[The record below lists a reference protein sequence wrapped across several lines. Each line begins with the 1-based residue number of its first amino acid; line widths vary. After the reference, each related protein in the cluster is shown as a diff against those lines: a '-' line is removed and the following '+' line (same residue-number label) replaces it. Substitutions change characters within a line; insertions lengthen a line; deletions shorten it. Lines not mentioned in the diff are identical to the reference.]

1 MDEQIAILALKLS
14 NSNPAA
20 MQALKEIFWKGTD
33 HWETLLMER
42 AGISGTLVLS
52 DFTRQAIASFK
63 NR

>member
-1 MDEQIAILALKLS
+1 
-14 NSNPAA
+14 